1 MRDAGNIKKMFLLT
15 LVRINIIKKVYK
27 KINAREDVE
36 KRKETSCTVD
46 GNTN

>member
-1 MRDAGNIKKMFLLT
+1 MRDARNIKKMFLLT
-15 LVRINIIKKVYK
+15 LVRINIIKKSTK

-36 KRKETSCTVD
+36 KRREASCTVA